1 MHRKLWWLFACLWC
15 AVAGVA
21 SAQAQEVSGQSRQLW
36 QLLEYVAVDYGGAVQ
51 DGRIADAGEYAEM
64 LDFSASAQRQILE
77 LPERP
82 GRTELA
88 GRIDQLRAAIDH
100 KAAADTVALQGRVDL
115 VDGQVAFAITQGG
128 LKGEPGGQLAGYGD
142 GFRVVANDVG

>member
-1 MHRKLWWLFACLWC
+1 MLSCWL
-15 AVAGVA
+15 AGHTW
-21 SAQAQEVSGQSRQLW
+21 AQTTAPAPAEARQLW

-82 GRTELA
+82 GRT
-88 GRIDQLRAAIDH
+88 
-100 KAAADTVALQGRVDL
+100 
-115 VDGQVAFAITQGG
+115 
-128 LKGEPGGQLAGYGD
+128 
-142 GFRVVANDVG
+142 